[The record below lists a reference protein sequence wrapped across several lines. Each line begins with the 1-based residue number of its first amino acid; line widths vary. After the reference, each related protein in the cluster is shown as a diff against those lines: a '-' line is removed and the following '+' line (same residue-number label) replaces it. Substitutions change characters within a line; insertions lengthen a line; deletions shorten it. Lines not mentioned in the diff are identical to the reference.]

1 MDINS
6 PLGQKSLSGE
16 RRMAKWIEEKFNLQ
30 YIETP
35 KNSPAT
41 IDAVLVKG
49 GEMKAIAETKCRYKL
64 TLEKFNTTFEC
75 KWLVTWA
82 KVQNAII
89 IASSLGVPCVGFLYL
104 VDEDVLLSQKIS
116 EPDGRL
122 VVGISLS
129 TTETQATI
137 NGGLA
142 VRTNAYI
149 DMRQARVL
157 RLNGNSSG
165 LS

>member
-1 MDINS
+1 MDIDS
-6 PLGQKSLSGE
+6 PLGQKSLSDE
-16 RRMAKWIEEKFNLQ
+16 RRMAKWIEKKFKLQ

-41 IDAVLVKG
+41 IDAILVKE
-49 GEMKAIAETKCRYKL
+49 GELKAIAETKCRYKL

-82 KVQNAII
+82 KVQNAIT

-104 VDEDVLLSQKIS
+104 VDEDILLSQEIS
-116 EPDGRL
+116 EPNGRL
-122 VVGISLS
+122 VVDISLS
-129 TTETQATI
+129 TTKTQATI
-137 NGGLA
+137 NGGWA
-142 VRTNAYI
+142 IRTNAYI
-149 DMRQARVL
+149 DMRQARVMC
-157 RLNGNSSG
+157 LNGQE